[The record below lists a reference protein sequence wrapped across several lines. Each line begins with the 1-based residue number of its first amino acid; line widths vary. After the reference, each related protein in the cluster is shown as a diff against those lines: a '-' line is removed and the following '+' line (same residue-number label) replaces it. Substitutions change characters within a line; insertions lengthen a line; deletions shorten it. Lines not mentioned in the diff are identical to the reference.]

1 MKATKE
7 FKLTKAQKRK
17 LEVRRTQGI
26 LREQQKNEMEV
37 KMALQSYKRSALKL
51 LDKGETFLAWACFE
65 RLGSIPAGARHILG
79 IAIGVEL
86 IRTRKIKDDKQM
98 REFIEGFE

>member
-17 LEVRRTQGI
+17 LEVKRTQGI
-26 LREQQKNEMEV
+26 LREQQKNEMEA